1 MDSNFVLTLPLK
13 VEPWQADVLDRRYEY
28 LRVLYNYVQGK
39 LLRQFNYFRQMKD
52 FSGIKSFKEKRDFLK
67 SHPFKIDGIIGRNKL
82 PLDINFTEYGI
93 GGFVTKLNQK
103 FTGGKTYKDLGIN
116 STNLSALSSNIW
128 SAWEK
133 YIYGKGKKIHFKR
146 KGELNTIEYSTIQ
159 SHGKDVFIG
168 LEINLNDLS
177 IRFKLNGATG
187 SKAEWMT
194 MYIGNGKEFTSYEK
208 NAIQADIKNIRTI
221 TIARKNRA
229 NKRKYYVQL
238 TIRGKHDNK
247 GRHLGKGQVGID
259 IGPST
264 VAISSL
270 HGVRIDKLASKVDNI
285 EHDKWIIQRKLD
297 RSRRESNPQ
306 NYNQDGT
313 IKRGVRLNWSCSN
326 RYNTLLTQLREL
338 QRHQAAIRKEQHIEM
353 ANELLS
359 LGDVFVVENN
369 PVSQWTAKA
378 KETKKSEQTGKYL
391 RKKRFGKSVANHAPS
406 EFITILKNK
415 VLSLGGK
422 FIEVD
427 VKNAASRFDFTN
439 NSFQAHG
446 LNERRVTLSN
456 GDTHQRDL
464 IAAFNLQHLNVDGN
478 ELKDYDVESMLKD
491 YQTFCI
497 LERAELDKYKSGIK
511 VNDKS
516 TIDAF

>member
-1 MDSNFVLTLPLK
+1 MESNFVLTLPLI
-13 VEPWQADVLDRRYEY
+13 VEPWQADILDKRYEY

-52 FSGIKSFKEKRDFLK
+52 FSEVKSFKEKREFLK
-67 SHPFKIDGIIGRNKL
+67 SHSFNIDGIVGRNKL

-93 GGFVTKLNQK
+93 SGFVTKLAQK
-103 FTGGKTYKDLGIN
+103 FTGSKTYKDLGIN
-116 STNLSALSSNIW
+116 STNLAALSSNIW

-133 YIYGKGKKIHFKR
+133 YIYGKGKRMHFKR
-146 KGELNTIEYSTIQ
+146 KGELNSIEYPYNSIKK
-159 SHGKDVFIG
+159 GFIG
-168 LEINLNDLS
+168 LEVDLKS
-177 IRFKLNGATG
+177 MEIHFKQNGNNG
-187 SKAEWMT
+187 SKAKWMILK
-194 MYIGNGKEFTSYEK
+194 IGKRKPFTNYEI
-208 NAIQADIKNIRTI
+208 NSLRLGEESIRTI
-221 TIARKNRA
+221 TIVRKNR
-229 NKRKYYVQL
+229 NGNRKYYVQL
-238 TIRGKHDNK
+238 TFRGQHYDK
-247 GRHLGKGQVGID
+247 GRKLGKGQVGID